1 MKSLYLPEH
10 CALVHLL
17 PLQED
22 DGHAIEVDEAH
33 ISEEEKREEL
43 EALKVEADL
52 PFEDLHK
59 FHSINNCKHKLEIY
73 HMTMLINC
81 CFLPINSLNINFLS

>member
-1 MKSLYLPEH
+1 MLLFFWLKSFYFLGH

-22 DGHAIEVDEAH
+22 DEHAIEVDEAH

-43 EALKVEADL
+43 EASKDEADL

-59 FHSINNCKHKLEIY
+59 FHSINNCKHKLEVF
-73 HMTMLINC
+73 HVATLINC
-81 CFLPINSLNINFLS
+81 CFCLLIP